1 VWCNLSE
8 IKKNKEMLRAIGKTT
23 PLLMESILKKTLSLS
38 ACSPKSFVIKD
49 HFDFDKKV
57 NLSLKLIFFY
67 NYEMNNPSIEII
79 FYVGD

>member
-1 VWCNLSE
+1 MWCNLSE
-8 IKKNKEMLRAIGKTT
+8 LKIKEMLRAIGKTT

-57 NLSLKLIFFY
+57 NLSLKFY
-67 NYEMNNPSIEII
+67 NCEMNNPSIEII
-79 FYVGD
+79 FYVGDQL